1 MDTLLQDIRFS
12 LRTLRKSPV
21 FTIVAAAT
29 LALGIG
35 ANTAVFSVV
44 NGVLLRDLP
53 YEEPDR
59 LTLIWTNFGPD
70 LPQNWVSGP
79 EFVEM
84 REFQTQFEDIGVVV
98 PTTVSFTGQGEPEQ
112 IGAAGASGGF
122 FQVLRVS
129 AAHGRLFGP
138 EDDTPASAPVAVLD
152 HGFWQRRFGGEESVV
167 GRTLTADGV
176 TYTVIGVLPPDFRV
190 RHPDAQFPDRI
201 DMWAPMIPIL
211 GAEYEQLGRG
221 GHFLRAFGRM
231 RPGVSLAQAEADMHS
246 TAVQMQE
253 RTPQYYDGVEGW
265 DITVLSLHQDLVEDV
280 KPALIILLVAVLFV
294 LLIAC
299 VNVANL
305 QLTRAAGREREIA
318 LRSALGAGRGR
329 LFRQLLTESLVLGL
343 VGSALGLVVAF
354 GLVRVLIAVAP
365 DALPLRD
372 VIGIDGTVLLFT
384 FALAVA
390 TALLFGLA
398 PGLVSLKRSLFG
410 SLKEGGRGSTA
421 GIGGARLRTALVVS
435 EIALAIV
442 LLVGAGLMMHSL
454 NRLLSADP
462 GYSTEQLITLQISLP
477 NSRYDA
483 EATRSFWDRLV
494 ERAEALPG
502 VDQVGLVSH
511 LPLSGAYASG
521 TTRVE
526 RSEAMQPDPGD
537 NFASIEAERR
547 WVSPEYFQTMGI
559 QLIAGRMFTIA
570 DNIDAPL
577 VAIVDEEFARRFW
590 PGENPIGQRISINQN
605 ADGRVW
611 REVVGLV
618 RHSRHYD
625 PGTIGREAAYYPYA
639 QAGVNTMFLAART
652 STDPASVTSAVRE
665 AVWAL
670 DPDQPVSDI
679 RTMEDRVGGAVAQPQ
694 FNLWLLAAFALI
706 ALLLAGIGIYGVIAY
721 SVGQRRHEVG
731 VRMALGAD
739 RADVRSLF
747 LRQGMVLVAVGVAL
761 GVVAALGLSRL
772 LTSLL
777 YEVSPADP
785 VTYIA
790 VALVLSTVAVGA
802 CLIPAMVATRVEPVS
817 VLREE

>member
-1 MDTLLQDIRFS
+1 MDTLLQDFRFS
-12 LRTLRKSPV
+12 IRTLRKSPV
-21 FTIVAAAT
+21 FTIIAAAT

-44 NGVLLRDLP
+44 NGVLLRELP

-59 LTLIWTNFGPD
+59 LALIWTNFGPD

-112 IGAAGASGGF
+112 IGAAGASGEF
-122 FQVLRVS
+122 FRVLRVPP
-129 AAHGRLFGP
+129 ALGRLFGP
-138 EDDTPASAPVAVLD
+138 DDDTPASDPVAVLD
-152 HGFWQRRFGGEESVV
+152 YGFWQRRFGGEQDVL

-176 TYTVIGVLPPDFRV
+176 TYTVIGVLPPDFRIH
-190 RHPDAQFPDRI
+190 HPDAQFPDRI
-201 DMWAPMIPIL
+201 DMWAPLVPIL
-211 GAEYEQLGRG
+211 GANYDQLGRG

-231 RPGVSLAQAEADMHS
+231 KPGVSLAQAEADMHAV
-246 TAVQMQE
+246 AVQMHE
-253 RTPQYYDGVEGW
+253 RTPQYYDRVEGW
-265 DITVLSLHQDLVEDV
+265 NISVLSFHDDLVEDV
-280 KPALIILLVAVLFV
+280 KPALIILLGAVLFV

-305 QLTRAAGREREIA
+305 QLTRAAAREREIA
-318 LRSALGAGRGR
+318 LRAALGAGRGR
-329 LFRQLLTESLVLGL
+329 LVRQLLTESLVLGL
-343 VGSALGLVVAF
+343 VGSILGLVVAF
-354 GLVRVLIAVAP
+354 GLVRVLVAVAP
-365 DALPLRD
+365 EALPLRD
-372 VIGIDGTVLLFT
+372 AIGMDGTVLLFT

-398 PGLVSLKRSLFG
+398 PGLVSLKQSLFG
-410 SLKEGGRGSTA
+410 SLKKGGRGSTT
-421 GIGGARLRTALVVS
+421 GVGGVRLRTSLVVS
-435 EIALAIV
+435 EVALAIV

-462 GYSTEQLITLQISLP
+462 GYSTEQLLTMQISLP

-483 EATRSFWDRLV
+483 EATRAFWDRLL
-494 ERAEALPG
+494 ERTEALPG
-502 VDQVGLVSH
+502 VSQAGLVSH

-547 WVSPEYFQTMGI
+547 WVSPGYFQSVGV
-559 QLIAGRMFTIA
+559 QLLAGRMFTTA

-590 PGENPIGQRISINQN
+590 PNEDPIGQRVSIDQN
-605 ADGRVW
+605 ADGRIW

-625 PGTIGREAAYYPYA
+625 LSTIGREAAYYPYA
-639 QAGVNTMFLAART
+639 QFGVNTMFLAART
-652 STDPASVTSAVRE
+652 STDPASVTNAVRE
-665 AVWAL
+665 TVWAL

-679 RTMEDRVGGAVAQPQ
+679 QTMEDRVGGAVAQPQ
-694 FNLWLLAAFALI
+694 FNLWLLAGFACI
-706 ALLLAGIGIYGVIAY
+706 ALVLAGIGIYGVIAY

-739 RADVRSLF
+739 RSAVRSLF
-747 LRQGMVLVAVGVAL
+747 LRQGMALVAVGVAL
-761 GVVAALGLSRL
+761 GILAALGLSRL

-785 VTYIA
+785 VTYMA
-790 VALVLSTVAVGA
+790 VALLLSAVAVGA
-802 CLIPAMVATRVEPVS
+802 CLIPATVATRVEPVA

>member
-1 MDTLLQDIRFS
+1 MDTILQDLRFS

-21 FTIVAAAT
+21 FTVVAAAT

-44 NGVLLRDLP
+44 NGVLLRKLP

-84 REFQTQFEDIGVVV
+84 RELQTQFEDIGVVV

-112 IGAAGASGGF
+112 IGAAGASGEF
-122 FQVLRVS
+122 FSVLRVTPTL
-129 AAHGRLFGP
+129 GRLFGP
-138 EDDTPASAPVAVLD
+138 DDDTPASEPVAVLD
-152 HGFWQRRFGGEESVV
+152 HGFWQRRFGGEQGVL

-176 TYTVIGVLPPDFRV
+176 TYTVIGVLPPDFRI

-201 DMWAPMIPIL
+201 DMWAPLVPII
-211 GAEYEQLGRG
+211 GADYDELGRG

-231 RPGVSLAQAEADMHS
+231 KPEVTLAQAEADMH
-246 TAVQMQE
+246 TVAVQMHE
-253 RTPQYYDGVEGW
+253 RTPGYYDRVEGW
-265 DITVLSLHQDLVEDV
+265 DISVLSFHDDLVEDV
-280 KPALIILLVAVLFV
+280 RPALIILLGAVLFV

-305 QLTRAAGREREIA
+305 QLTRAASREREIA
-318 LRSALGAGRGR
+318 LRTALGAGRGR
-329 LFRQLLTESLVLGL
+329 LVRQLMTESLVLGL
-343 VGSALGLVVAF
+343 IGSILGLAVAF
-354 GLVRVLIAVAP
+354 GLVRVLVLLAP

-372 VIGIDGTVLLFT
+372 AIGIDGTVLAFT

-390 TALLFGLA
+390 SALLFGLA
-398 PGLVSLKRSLFG
+398 PGIVSLKKSLFG
-410 SLKEGGRGSTA
+410 SLKEGGRGSTT
-421 GIGGARLRTALVVS
+421 GVGGARLRTALVVS
-435 EIALAIV
+435 EVALAIV
-442 LLVGAGLMMHSL
+442 LLVGAGLLMHSL

-462 GYSTEQLITLQISLP
+462 GYTTDQLLTMQISLP
-477 NSRYDA
+477 NTRYDA
-483 EATRSFWDRLV
+483 EATRAFWDRLL
-494 ERAEALPG
+494 ERTEALPG
-502 VDQVGLVSH
+502 VSQVGLVSH

-526 RSEAMQPDPGD
+526 RSEALQPDPGD
-537 NFASIEAERR
+537 DFASIEAERR
-547 WVSPEYFQTMGI
+547 WVSPEYFRTMGI
-559 QLIAGRMFTIA
+559 QLIAGRMFTPA

-577 VAIVDEEFARRFW
+577 VAIVDEEFAGRFW
-590 PGENPIGQRISINQN
+590 PGEDPIGQRISINQN
-605 ADGRVW
+605 EDGRVW

-625 PGTIGREAAYYPYA
+625 LSTVGREAAFYPYA
-639 QAGVNTMFLAART
+639 QFGVNTMFLTART
-652 STDPASVTSAVRE
+652 ATDPTSVANAVRE

-679 RTMEDRVGGAVAQPQ
+679 QTMESRVGGALAQPE
-694 FNLWLLAAFALI
+694 FNLWLLSSFALL

-721 SVGQRRHEVG
+721 SVGQRHHEVG

-739 RADVRSLF
+739 RSNVRSLF
-747 LRQGMVLVAVGVAL
+747 LRQGMALVAVGVVF
-761 GVVAALGLSRL
+761 GVLAALALSRF

-790 VALVLSTVAVGA
+790 VAFLLSAVAAGA
-802 CLIPAMVATRVEPVS
+802 CLIPATVATRVEPVT